1 MFRIRI
7 DHHHH
12 SEDSEFNSQI
22 LKTLK
27 TIMGQ
32 LEEINEKVSGL
43 ESQVAQLQV
52 TVDNDQASDAAVVLA
67 LNAQNADLQAQIVAL
82 NEQIA
87 NGATPEQLAEISAR
101 LSGVSESIA
110 ATALDVQN
118 TAIDGTVPVIEE
130 PAPTE
135 PTPESGE
142 EGIVQG

>member
-1 MFRIRI
+1 
-7 DHHHH
+7 
-12 SEDSEFNSQI
+12 
-22 LKTLK
+22 
-27 TIMGQ
+27 MGQ

-43 ESQVAQLQV
+43 ENQVAALQV

-87 NGATPEQLAEISAR
+87 NGATPEQLAEISTR

-118 TAIDGTVPVIEE
+118 TAIDGTVPVIEV

-135 PTPESGE
+135 PTPENGE
-142 EGIVQG
+142 EGIAQG